1 MSMKRAAPIAFVVA
15 IAVGLACSHHGQHT
29 DPNDARIEKLRAS
42 AFGTLQIGGFPHSFA
57 TPECG
62 PGDGPGFSIYLLDTR
77 RKNVTPNDSY
87 IRLTIYNDAKA
98 LEGASLKWEASLGP
112 GVGEWCVKGT
122 CAAIREGQ
130 VDIGAVNT
138 ETIDGEIDLLFT
150 NTIRVRQRFQARRLH
165 TVLICT

>member
-1 MSMKRAAPIAFVVA
+1 MKRASLTAFVVA
-15 IAVGLACSHHGQHT
+15 IVVGLACSHHPQDI
-29 DPNDARIEKLRAS
+29 DPNDARIETLRAS
-42 AFGTLQIGGFPHSFA
+42 AFGTRQIGGFPHSFA

-62 PGDGPGFSIYLLDTR
+62 PGDGPGFSIYLHDTR
-77 RKNVTPNDSY
+77 REKVTSNDSY
-87 IRLTIYNDAKA
+87 IRLTIYNDAKV
-98 LEGASLKWEASLGP
+98 LEGASLEWGASRGP

-130 VDIGAVNT
+130 VDIGTVNT

-150 NTIRVRQRFQARRLH
+150 NTIRLRQRFHARRLH